1 MILTRETLNGK
12 MIVEFAFLYFV
23 FYPILRK
30 LLLLL
35 KIDINKSKFKLK
47 DKDKFEES
55 KILLVA
61 FLMFKTFS
69 F

>member
-1 MILTRETLNGK
+1 MILTRETLSGK
-12 MIVEFAFLYFV
+12 MIVILYFV